1 MCVYSTLYIKEVH
14 TSSVRFE
21 LRGGKEVE
29 NDGALISHKENV
41 FTLEPLKCINKMF
54 TETIAVLEIIISI
67 FYLYT
72 RSIKAIKYPPCGLF
86 VSCWDRDGFGGGN
99 RLEGW
104 GLRVEEALLH
114 TVEGGP
120 L

>member
-14 TSSVRFE
+14 TSGVRFE

-67 FYLYT
+67 F
-72 RSIKAIKYPPCGLF
+72 SP
-86 VSCWDRDGFGGGN
+86 D
-99 RLEGW
+99 
-104 GLRVEEALLH
+104 LLKQ
-114 TVEGGP
+114 
-120 L
+120 

>member
-1 MCVYSTLYIKEVH
+1 M
-14 TSSVRFE
+14 
-21 LRGGKEVE
+21 
-29 NDGALISHKENV
+29 
-41 FTLEPLKCINKMF
+41 FTLEPLKCINKML

-72 RSIKAIKYPPCGLF
+72 RSIKAIKYPPCGLL
-86 VSCWDRDGFGGGN
+86 VSCWGRDGFGGGT

-104 GLRVEEALLH
+104 GLRVEEALLR

-120 L
+120 LQT